1 VPDPY
6 AWPLDPF
13 VVVVP
18 LLVAAYT
25 SRVARRGVP
34 PWRAACFAA
43 GNLLLLAVFATPVET
58 IALHYL
64 LTAHLLQNVVAAEWA
79 PALLV
84 LGLPPSLAAEAV
96 GRWRLLRAAT
106 IPFVALPLWLAT
118 YAAWHVP
125 AVYDLALR
133 HPHSLLHLE
142 HVTYLTSGCL
152 MWWPIVHGRRST
164 GARAG
169 YAFAAFVLASP
180 LGLLISLLERPVYD
194 FYVQAP
200 GLWGLSDLTDQ
211 EIAGVTMAAEQAVV
225 FFAVLAYLFARFF
238 AEQETA
244 ADDELNAVRGRTRP
258 AP

>member
-6 AWPLDPF
+6 SWPLDPF

-18 LLVAAYT
+18 ILIAAYT

-34 PWRAACFAA
+34 RWRVACFAA
-43 GNLLLLAVFATPVET
+43 GNLLLLGAFATPVET

-64 LTAHLLQNVVAAEWA
+64 LSAHLLQNVVAAEWA

-84 LGLPPSLAAEAV
+84 LGLPPSLAAAV
-96 GRWRLLRAAT
+96 VERRLLRLAT
-106 IPFVALPLWLAT
+106 NPFVALPAWLAT
-118 YAAWHVP
+118 YAIWHVP

-142 HVTYLTSGCL
+142 HLTYLASGCL

-164 GARAG
+164 GVRAG

-194 FYVQAP
+194 FYVRAP

-238 AEQETA
+238 AEQERA
-244 ADDELNAVRGRTRP
+244 ADDEVNAAPARTRP